1 MAETAC
7 GKTKKPVPSGATPE
21 QIACHDTAWDLFAS
35 SCANCAD
42 SLCVEQL
49 WAQYENSYKSCVG
62 IE

>member
-21 QIACHDTAWDLFAS
+21 QIACHDAAWDPFAS
-35 SCANCAD
+35 GCVNCVD
-42 SLCVEQL
+42 SLCTEQL
-49 WAQYENSYKSCVG
+49 YALYENSYNNCFG